1 VKAVGGNLSTEQR
14 VLDVVLSF
22 AEVDTLPDLLRHTV
36 ESACELIGAPYG
48 ALAVINGHKE
58 LTEFTAHHDG
68 QVQITS
74 GDPRS
79 IGVADFLGAP
89 IKVHD
94 ETFGNLFLS
103 GKAEFSNQ
111 DRDIL
116 TALTTAAGSAVE
128 HLDRYEQTRKREV
141 WLRAAAEVTTNLL
154 MGTNGRDAL
163 YLVAR
168 TARTTANA
176 DFAAVVLPDHAGDLV
191 IEVTD
196 GGTYD
201 AEGMRVPKEG
211 TVTYRVYESG
221 QGECHAEG
229 RVSAVPGPCAVVPL
243 KVGKRTIG
251 VLIVSRPSNGPGFDD
266 PDLIEAFAA
275 QAALV
280 LEFTRA
286 RGDTERLAVLEDRDR
301 IARDLHDLVIQ
312 RLFGLG
318 LGLQGLTGTSV
329 EPPVAERISGFVEEV
344 DHTIRE
350 IRRTIFSLQ
359 EPPSGGT
366 SLRGQLLNVV
376 HESARLLGFEP
387 DVSLEGPLDSVVPDQ
402 VRPDLLAT
410 LREALTNVVR
420 HARAKHVA
428 VAVSVD
434 RTVTSLE
441 LMVKDDGRGLPLAD
455 DSSGTPHHAGG
466 LANMAARA
474 RRHHGD
480 CAVDSIPGAGVS
492 ITWFVPLVLQEAR
505 WR

>member
-1 VKAVGGNLSTEQR
+1 MGGNVSTEQR

-36 ESACELIGAPYG
+36 ESACDLIGAPYG

-79 IGVADFLGAP
+79 IGLADFLGAP

-103 GKAEFSNQ
+103 GKAEFTNQ

-116 TALTTAAGSAVE
+116 TALATAAGSAVE

-154 MGTNGRDAL
+154 MGTDGRDAL
-163 YLVAR
+163 YLVAK

-176 DFAAVVLPDHAGDLV
+176 DFAAVVLPDHTGDLV

-201 AEGMRVPKEG
+201 AEGMWVPKEG

-229 RVSAVPGPCAVVPL
+229 KVPAVPGPCAVVPL

-251 VLIVSRPSNGPGFDD
+251 VLILSRSSTEPGFDD

-329 EPPVAERISGFVEEV
+329 RPQVSERISGFVEEV
-344 DHTIRE
+344 DRTIRE

-359 EPPSGGT
+359 EPPAGGT

-387 DVSLEGPLDSVVPDQ
+387 DVSLEGPLDTVVPDQ

-434 RTVTSLE
+434 RTVTSVE
-441 LMVKDDGRGLPLAD
+441 LMVKDDGSGLPLAD
-455 DSSGTPHHAGG
+455 DSGGASHHAGG

>member
-1 VKAVGGNLSTEQR
+1 MGGNVSTEQR

-22 AEVDTLPDLLRHTV
+22 AEYDTLPDLLRHVV
-36 ESACELIGAPYG
+36 ESACELIEAPYG
-48 ALAVINGHKE
+48 ALAVINGHRE
-58 LTEFTAHHDG
+58 LLEFTAQDG
-68 QVQITS
+68 QAHITS

-94 ETFGNLFLS
+94 ETFGNLFLT
-103 GKAEFSNQ
+103 GKAAFT
-111 DRDIL
+111 DRDRDVL
-116 TALTTAAGSAVE
+116 TALATAAGSAVG
-128 HLDRYEQTRKREV
+128 HLDRYEQTREREV
-141 WLRAAAEVTTNLL
+141 WLRAAADVTTDLL
-154 MGTNGRDAL
+154 TGTNGRDAL
-163 YLVAR
+163 YLVAQS
-168 TARTTANA
+168 ARRTANA
-176 DFAAVVLPDHAGDLV
+176 DFTAVVLPDHNGDLV

-196 GGTYD
+196 GGSYD
-201 AEGMRVPKEG
+201 AEGMRVPREG
-211 TVTYRVYESG
+211 TVSHRVYESG
-221 QGECHAEG
+221 QAECHDEG
-229 RVSAVPGPCAVVPL
+229 TVPMVQGPCAVVPL
-243 KVGKRTIG
+243 TVGDRTIG
-251 VLIVSRPSNGPGFDD
+251 VLIVARPVGAPSFDD
-266 PDLIEAFAA
+266 PELIEAFAA

-286 RGDTERLAVLEDRDR
+286 QGDTERLAVLEERDR

-318 LGLQGLTGTSV
+318 LGLQGLTGMSIKPQLV
-329 EPPVAERISGFVEEV
+329 ERISGFVEEV

-359 EPPSGGT
+359 EPPSGGM
-366 SLRGQLLNVV
+366 SLRGQLLTAVR
-376 HESARLLGFEP
+376 ESARLLGFEP
-387 DVSLEGPLDSVVPDQ
+387 DVSLEGPLDTLVPDQ
-402 VRPDLLAT
+402 LRPDLLAT

-428 VAVSVD
+428 VAVSVN
-434 RTVTSLE
+434 RTMTRLE
-441 LMVKDDGRGLPLAD
+441 LTVSDDGRGLPFSD
-455 DSSGTPHHAGG
+455 DCAGVPHHAGG

-492 ITWFVPLVLQEAR
+492 ITWFVPLVLQEAT

>member
-1 VKAVGGNLSTEQR
+1 M
-14 VLDVVLSF
+14 LSF
-22 AEVDTLPDLLRHTV
+22 AGDDSLSELLHHVV
-36 ESACELIGAPYG
+36 ESACELIEAPYG
-48 ALAVINGHKE
+48 ALAVVNGHKE
-58 LTEFTAHHDG
+58 LLELTHDDG
-68 QVQITS
+68 RPHITS

-94 ETFGNLFLS
+94 ETFANLFLS
-103 GKAEFSNQ
+103 GKPEFTAQ
-111 DRDIL
+111 DQDIL
-116 TALTTAAGSAVE
+116 TALATAAGSAIG
-128 HLDRYEQTRKREV
+128 HLDRYERTRRREA

-154 MGTNGRDAL
+154 TGTTGRDAL
-163 YLVAR
+163 YQVAT
-168 TARTTANA
+168 TARQTADA
-176 DFAAVVLPDHAGDLV
+176 HFAALALPDYNGDLV

-201 AEGMRVPKEG
+201 AEGMKVPRDG
-211 TVTYRVYESG
+211 SVSYRVYESG
-221 QGECHAEG
+221 KAECHDEG
-229 RVSAVPGPCAVVPL
+229 TVSTVPGPCAVVPL
-243 KVGKRTIG
+243 TVGDRTIG
-251 VLIVSRPSNGPGFDD
+251 VLILARRRGEPKFDD
-266 PDLIEAFAA
+266 KDLVEVFAA

-318 LGLQGLTGTSV
+318 LGLQGLTS
-329 EPPVAERISGFVEEV
+329 ANAKISGFVEEV

-359 EPPSGGT
+359 EPPSGST
-366 SLRGQLLNVV
+366 SLRGQLLNAV
-376 HESARLLGFEP
+376 HDSARLLGFEP
-387 DVSLEGPLDSVVPDQ
+387 DVSLEGPLDTVVPDQ
-402 VRPDLLAT
+402 LRPDLLAT

-420 HARAKHVA
+420 HARARHVA
-428 VAVSVD
+428 VAVSVN
-434 RTVTSLE
+434 RTMTRLE
-441 LMVKDDGRGLPLAD
+441 LMVKDDGRGLPLTE
-455 DSSGTPHHAGG
+455 DSAGVPHHAGG

-492 ITWFVPLVLQEAR
+492 ITWFVPLVLQEAT

>member
-1 VKAVGGNLSTEQR
+1 VKTVGGNLSTEQR

-48 ALAVINGHKE
+48 ALAVIDGHKE

-103 GKAEFSNQ
+103 GKAEFSDQ

-116 TALTTAAGSAVE
+116 TALATAAGSAVE
-128 HLDRYEQTRKREV
+128 HLDRYEQTRKREE

-168 TARTTANA
+168 TARRTANA
-176 DFAAVVLPDHAGDLV
+176 AFAAVVLPDHTGDLV

-229 RVSAVPGPCAVVPL
+229 KVSAVPGPCAVVPL

-251 VLIVSRPSNGPGFDD
+251 VLILSRPHNGPGFDD
-266 PDLIEAFAA
+266 PELIEAFAA

-329 EPPVAERISGFVEEV
+329 APPVAERISGFVEEV
-344 DHTIRE
+344 DRTIRE

-387 DVSLEGPLDSVVPDQ
+387 DVSLEGPLDTVVPDQ

-420 HARAKHVA
+420 HARAQHVA

-455 DSSGTPHHAGG
+455 DSGGEPHHAGG